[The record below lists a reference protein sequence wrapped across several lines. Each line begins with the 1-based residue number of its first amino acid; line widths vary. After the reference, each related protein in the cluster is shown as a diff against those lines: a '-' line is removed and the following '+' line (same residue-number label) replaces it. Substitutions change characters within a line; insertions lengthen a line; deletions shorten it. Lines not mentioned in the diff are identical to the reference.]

1 MWMDDPILD
10 DLLEE
15 LDNRCTAKK
24 NEYGTWVTICN
35 CINGAFSH

>member
-24 NEYGTWVTICN
+24 MNMVLGLLFAIAYTDI
-35 CINGAFSH
+35 

>member
-15 LDNRCTAKK
+15 LDNRCTAK

-35 CINGAFSH
+35 CIHGAFSH